1 MNADPRTWIA
11 TLRESHDNLVRI
23 AEPMTSEQVREKSFC
38 RDWSNAQV
46 LSHLGSGAE
55 IALMGLP
62 SALGEGP
69 PVSRDEYPAVWD
81 RWNGK
86 SPDEQAADALAQD
99 EAHVQR
105 LEQLSDEELAV
116 ARLDFMG
123 MQLDATGIIRLR
135 LGEHVLHTWD
145 LAVTQDPAATVQADA
160 VELLIDNVPQFLA
173 PRLGKPLPEP
183 LRVRI
188 VTTDPAR
195 DYLLTS
201 AESVSVVN
209 WRGAQAGAGDQ
220 GASQDGEA
228 NGDVLRVD
236 MPAEALLRLAYGR
249 LDPAHTP
256 ATVSGDPEVLDKLR
270 AIFPG
275 F

>member
-1 MNADPRTWIA
+1 MNAGPRTWIA
-11 TLRESHDNLVRI
+11 TLRRSHDNLVRI
-23 AEPMTSEQVREKSFC
+23 AGPMTPEEVRAQSYC
-38 RDWSNAQV
+38 RDWTNAQV

-62 SALGEGP
+62 GALGEGP
-69 PVSRDEYPAVWD
+69 PVSRDAFPAVWD
-81 RWNGK
+81 TWNAK
-86 SPDEQAADALAQD
+86 SPDDQAADALASD
-99 EAHVQR
+99 ERHVQR
-105 LEQLSDEELAV
+105 LEELSDEELAA
-116 ARLDFMG
+116 ARLDFLG

-145 LAVTQDPAATVQADA
+145 LAVMQDPDATVQADA

-183 LRVRI
+183 FRVRI
-188 VTTDPAR
+188 TTTEPAR

-201 AESVSVVN
+201 AESVRVVN
-209 WRGAQAGAGDQ
+209 WPGDEAGA
-220 GASQDGEA
+220 DGE
-228 NGDVLRVD
+228 VPHVE
-236 MPAEALLRLAYGR
+236 MPAEALLRLSYGR
-249 LDPAHTP
+249 LDAAHTP
-256 ATVSGDPEVLDKLR
+256 ASVSGDQDLLDKLR

>member
-1 MNADPRTWIA
+1 MNGDPRTWIA
-11 TLRESHDNLVRI
+11 TLRRSHDNLVRI
-23 AEPMTSEQVREKSFC
+23 AGPMTPDQVREQSFC
-38 RDWSNAQV
+38 RDWTNAQV

-55 IALMGLP
+55 ISLMGLP
-62 SALGEGP
+62 GALGEGP
-69 PVSRDEYPAVWD
+69 PVSRDAFPAVWD
-81 RWNGK
+81 TWNAK
-86 SPDEQAADALAQD
+86 SPDDQAADALASD
-99 EAHVQR
+99 EQHVQR
-105 LEQLSDEELAV
+105 LEQLTDEELAA
-116 ARLDFMG
+116 ARMDFMG

-145 LAVTQDPAATVQADA
+145 LAVMQDPAASVQADA

-173 PRLGKPLPEP
+173 PRLGKPLAEP

-188 VTTDPAR
+188 TTTDPAR

-209 WRGAQAGAGDQ
+209 WPGAQDADSADGAGD
-220 GASQDGEA
+220 AADV
-228 NGDVLRVD
+228 GDVPRVE
-236 MPAEALLRLAYGR
+236 MPAEALLRLSYGR

-256 ATVSGDPEVLDKLR
+256 PTVSGDPEVLDKLR